1 MAAAKTRTSSFF
13 RSLSAAAPSQGPGL
27 KCRPNGTV
35 FLSSGI
41 PDLDKI
47 LGGGFPLGSLVMVT
61 EDAEAPHHMILL
73 SNFMA
78 EGPFHNQP
86 LLYARPARD
95 RRGFSG
101 TLPGPVASKDE
112 KSHKHD
118 PDQVPLMLTP
128 FCLLVSFSV
137 LLKSH
142 V

>member
-13 RSLSAAAPSQGPGL
+13 RNLSTAAPSQGPGL

-41 PDLDKI
+41 PALDKI

-73 SNFMA
+73 RNFMA
-78 EGPFHNQP
+78 QGLVHNQP

-95 RRGFSG
+95 LRGFLG
-101 TLPGPVASKDE
+101 TLPGPAASKDE

-118 PDQVPLMLTP
+118 PDQMVNMSTLMNLTCGSP
-128 FCLLVSFSV
+128 
-137 LLKSH
+137 
-142 V
+142 